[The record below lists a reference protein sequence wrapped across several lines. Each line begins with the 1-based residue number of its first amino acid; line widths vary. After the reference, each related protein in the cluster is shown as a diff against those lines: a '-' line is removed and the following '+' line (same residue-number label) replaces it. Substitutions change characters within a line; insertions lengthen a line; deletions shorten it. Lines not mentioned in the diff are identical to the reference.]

1 MSQDD
6 IFIRISPEEVQV
18 KVDNEIPN
26 IDLSVDLP
34 PDTVVELPPS
44 SEINLEVDPTDI
56 QIQMSDLVPDVA
68 LKVTDSPDV
77 IVLPTTGI
85 PGPPGPP
92 GPAGPEIS
100 WEFTQLSAA
109 LHWVIDHDLNSFPS
123 VTVVDSGGTEVLPDV
138 IYVNNNQI
146 ELYFANPTSG
156 KAYLN

>member
-1 MSQDD
+1 MSRDD
-6 IFIRISPEEVQV
+6 IFIRISPEEVEV

-34 PDTVVELPPS
+34 ADTIVELPPS
-44 SEINLEVDPTDI
+44 AEINLEVDPTDI
-56 QIQMSDLVPDVA
+56 RLQVSDLVPEVE

-92 GPAGPEIS
+92 GPSGPETS
-100 WEFTQLSAA
+100 WEFDQLTASY
-109 LHWVIDHDLNSFPS
+109 HWVIPHNLNSYPS
-123 VTVVDSGGTEVLPDV
+123 VTVVDTGGTEILPNV
-138 IYVNNNQI
+138 VYVNNNLI

>member
-34 PDTVVELPPS
+34 PDTVVELPSS

-56 QIQMSDLVPDVA
+56 QIQVADLVPDVA

-109 LHWVIDHDLNSFPS
+109 LHWIIDHDLNSFPS

-138 IYVNNNQI
+138 VYVNNNQI

>member
-6 IFIRISPEEVQV
+6 ILIRISPEEVEV

-34 PDTVVELPPS
+34 ADTIVELPPS

-56 QIQMSDLVPDVA
+56 QVQMSDLVPDIS

-92 GPAGPEIS
+92 GPSGPETS
-100 WEFTQLSAA
+100 WEYDQLAPA
-109 LHWVIDHDLNSFPS
+109 FHWIIIHNLNSYPS
-123 VTVVDSGGTEVLPDV
+123 VTVVDTGGTEIIPDIV
-138 IYVNNNQI
+138 YTNNNQI
-146 ELYFANPTSG
+146 DLYFANSTSG